1 MVRAILRLY
10 GMRCGYGGGRGAA
23 AVAAAVGAAASSATV
38 VAALAP
44 LRVGTGR
51 RRGRS
56 GSQVQCVRSCG
67 DRGEVD

>member
-10 GMRCGYGGGRGAA
+10 GMRCGYGGVRGAA

-67 DRGEVD
+67 GRGEVD